1 MLCVSENKT
10 RTKIKIMYM
19 KPKLNFRKPF
29 STMIMALLF
38 LATTSELVAQEKTAE
53 LKDFKVIVEKTD
65 DGIKMKSEKG
75 TAWIDLTFSLNNYR
89 RQAVDEYGMT
99 DLKNVSEDKDKSLAD
114 FLFTITKTENGIEL
128 KGIEG
133 TAWTELKFSLA
144 ENKKQAIN
152 QFGMT
157 SLN

>member
-1 MLCVSENKT
+1 MKAKM
-10 RTKIKIMYM
+10 KIS
-19 KPKLNFRKPF
+19 KPI
-29 STMIMALLF
+29 SIIVMALLF
-38 LATTSELVAQEKTAE
+38 LTGTAELIAQNKTAE
-53 LKDFKVIVEKTD
+53 LKDFKLIIEKTD
-65 DGIKMKSEKG
+65 NGIKMRSEKG
-75 TAWIDLTFSLNNYR
+75 SAWIDLSFSLNNYR
-89 RQAVDEYGMT
+89 PQAVDEYGMT
-99 DLKNVSEDKDKSLAD
+99 DLKKVSENKDENLAD

-144 ENKKQAIN
+144 DNKQQAID

>member
-1 MLCVSENKT
+1 MKT
-10 RTKIKIMYM
+10 KMNLKR
-19 KPKLNFRKPF
+19 PF
-29 STMIMALLF
+29 SIIIMALLI
-38 LATTSELVAQEKTAE
+38 LTTSSELVAQEKTAD
-53 LKDFKVIVEKTD
+53 LKDFKLIVEKTD
-65 DGIKMKSEKG
+65 NGIKMKSEKG
-75 TAWIDLTFSLNNYR
+75 SAWIDLSFSLNNYR
-89 RQAVDEYGMT
+89 PQAVDEYGMT
-99 DLKNVSEDKDKSLAD
+99 ELKNVSENKDEKLAD

-133 TAWTELKFSLA
+133 TAWTELKFSLI

>member
-1 MLCVSENKT
+1 S
-10 RTKIKIMYM
+10 
-19 KPKLNFRKPF
+19 
-29 STMIMALLF
+29 
-38 LATTSELVAQEKTAE
+38 E
-53 LKDFKVIVEKTD
+53 LKDFKLIVEKTD
-65 DGIKMKSEKG
+65 NGIKMKSEKG
-75 TAWIDLTFSLNNYR
+75 SAWIDLAFSLNNYQP
-89 RQAVDEYGMT
+89 QAVDEYGMT
-99 DLKNVSEDKDKSLAD
+99 ELKKVSENKDGNLAD

-144 ENKKQAIN
+144 ENKQQAID

>member
-1 MLCVSENKT
+1 MRNLYPNW
-10 RTKIKIMYM
+10 TKNIC
-19 KPKLNFRKPF
+19 F
-29 STMIMALLF
+29 STQIF
-38 LATTSELVAQEKTAE
+38 VVGS
-53 LKDFKVIVEKTD
+53 
-65 DGIKMKSEKG
+65 
-75 TAWIDLTFSLNNYR
+75 AWLDLSFSLNNDR
-89 RQAVDEYGMT
+89 PQAVDEYGMT
-99 DLKNVSEDKDKSLAD
+99 ELKNVSENKDEKLAD

-144 ENKKQAIN
+144 ENKKQAID